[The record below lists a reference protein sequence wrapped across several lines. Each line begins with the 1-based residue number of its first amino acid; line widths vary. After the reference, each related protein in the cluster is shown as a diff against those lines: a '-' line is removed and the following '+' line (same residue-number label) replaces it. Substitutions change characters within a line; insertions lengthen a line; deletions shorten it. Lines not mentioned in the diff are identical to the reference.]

1 MYKIGLEL
9 EYMFDFDA
17 FRQGIDVSDIARVIL
32 FGVPKN
38 LINLEQKGG
47 RGGRSPDIYCLV
59 LLIAEAWAYNGAISA
74 KAAFPTNAKVQQT
87 ETTIFAYVP
96 LHTCR
101 R

>member
-1 MYKIGLEL
+1 
-9 EYMFDFDA
+9 MFDFDA

-59 LLIAEAWAYNGAISA
+59 LLIVETWAYNGAISA
-74 KAAFPTNAKVQQT
+74 KAVFPTNAKVQQT